1 MRTPSGRRIELIL
14 YISSASPAC
23 LAARRNLEAVL
34 ERFDLTQIDLSIHDL
49 QDEPLA
55 GERDRVAFTPTLVKR
70 FPDPPMQIVGNFK
83 EQEPVADLLRACGVD
98 AKA

>member
-1 MRTPSGRRIELIL
+1 
-14 YISSASPAC
+14 
-23 LAARRNLEAVL
+23 
-34 ERFDLTQIDLSIHDL
+34 
-49 QDEPLA
+49 
-55 GERDRVAFTPTLVKR
+55 VAFTPTLVKR